1 MLAIFLSV
9 TYLLTL
15 AVLSFNQYMPTMLF
29 IFIISLN
36 VLSFLFYL
44 LDKYKAKNGY
54 WRIKESTLHFL
65 SLLGGWPGAAIA
77 QQGLKH
83 KNRKKSFQIRYWLT
97 VMANI
102 AVLTTLLYFSHG
114 ANKQW

>member
-15 AVLSFNQYMPTMLF
+15 AVLYFNQYIPTMLF

>member
-9 TYLLTL
+9 IYLLAL
-15 AVLSFNQYMPTMLF
+15 AVLSFNQYIPTMLF
-29 IFIISLN
+29 LFIISIN
-36 VLSFLFYL
+36 VFSFLFYL
-44 LDKYKAKNGY
+44 VDKYKANKGY